1 MNNKVLY
8 DEGKLMNDAYIELQD
23 KLADFTVDRIEYQ
36 STLDEN
42 EVEQINS
49 VRVIKKEVID
59 MADMMDK
66 MSGILIQNNKNIDE
80 SGQMIED
87 IRQILHG

>member
-1 MNNKVLY
+1 MNA
-8 DEGKLMNDAYIELQD
+8 AYIELQD
-23 KLADFTVDRIEYQ
+23 SLVDFKEDREAYQ

-59 MADMMDK
+59 LADMMDK
-66 MSGILIQNNKNIDE
+66 MSGILIQNNRNIDE
-80 SGQMIED
+80 SGNMIED